1 IINRYTGT
9 QMAEKAKTFLDVLSR
24 RKQIENYLTNLKIE
38 RAKEDSVVTI
48 DDRTV
53 TRTMDTSQIK
63 KQNPDDTLGIVK
75 AKRNIGSLQPGK
87 QNQADTSQS
96 GGPKIK
102 ITNTQLTQIK
112 TNATQL
118 AMLQH
123 QMDSIENAGKKLHA
137 DSVQAAIAKAKM
149 DSIRNVLQKLK
160 SDSERLVKNLQSQ
173 QSVFAFA
180 PDKPHN
186 VALLITKVDPVYV
199 TETRNAFNRYNKE
212 NYYNKTMTINNISLD
227 DSMKLVVIS
236 GFDNATDA
244 LSYLEQARKVAPR
257 EIISWLPAAK
267 YSFIIISDENL
278 ERLKANKDLTE
289 YRKFLSAFFPG
300 KF

>member
-1 IINRYTGT
+1 
-9 QMAEKAKTFLDVLSR
+9 VLSR